1 MVSKQPQEMSLA
13 ASLIDEKEK
22 TDEDFLAKV
31 DDLPQKIIQTAESKL
46 TVFNQLKSEIDAK
59 LLGVHQ
65 TLDGIRQT
73 IRDNI

>member
-1 MVSKQPQEMSLA
+1 MSLA

-46 TVFNQLKSEIDAK
+46 TVFNQLKSEIDAR
-59 LLGVHQ
+59 LLGVH
-65 TLDGIRQT
+65 
-73 IRDNI
+73 